1 MGPYV
6 GVADLGGTGLWVEID
21 PFGETDHEV
30 GTVPVE
36 GGVLEVDA
44 ALVGDKVAG
53 QEVAD
58 DTVVAVVPE
67 QDHSTV
73 APEVEGDQGTVADQE
88 GEVGPAP
95 SKMKKNEI
103 FNMNYKIKT
112 KMVYN

>member
-1 MGPYV
+1 M
-6 GVADLGGTGLWVEID
+6 EID
-21 PFGETDHEV
+21 PFEETDHEV

-58 DTVVAVVPE
+58 GTVVAVVPE

-73 APEVEGDQGTVADQE
+73 APEVEGDQDTVADQE

-95 SKMKKNEI
+95 SKMKK
-103 FNMNYKIKT
+103 K
-112 KMVYN
+112 